1 MGNAV
6 RSCETAEP
14 VISAADCLIARFEEA
29 GATLLA
35 LPNRGPSLA
44 MRGFWPPV
52 VHEAIEA
59 YGYTGASLRP
69 ATPSAAMIS
78 RMDETWSW
86 LNLLPNVAERR
97 IIGARSLVSPVTGR
111 HIFTWRQVARM
122 LGADHRAIQRWHGA
136 AIGRLVVILGA
147 EEKYSRI
154 A

>member
-1 MGNAV
+1 MTQDVVTIEPDESLKTWGWISYILHLVVAV
-6 RSCETAEP
+6 GAVWLARRLT
-14 VISAADCLIARFEEA
+14 ARFGGW
-29 GATLLA
+29 GAWLLA
-35 LPNRGPSLA
+35 AGIYVA
-44 MRGFWPPV
+44 VIAV
-52 VHEAIEA
+52 VFV
-59 YGYTGASLRP
+59 
-69 ATPSAAMIS
+69 
-78 RMDETWSW
+78 
-86 LNLLPNVAERR
+86 LLPNVAERR